1 MKKRRSFWEDSEEN
15 FEDVTVDAV
24 DTEETDEEGVDMY
37 EEAEYGAVE
46 QTFQTSDILGTTLV
60 LDEEVSELAA
70 KLGEEAEIDAEAL
83 SALVDDNAG
92 AEMTAQFGK
101 PFVSAPTEDGYETEL
116 LEETEE
122 EPSELYNRD
131 ADPFEDEVDCEECE
145 EREET
150 DEIVLDE
157 EDEEL
162 DEEEDDTE
170 GLD

>member
-24 DTEETDEEGVDMY
+24 DTEETEEEDVNMY

-101 PFVSAPTEDGYETEL
+101 PFVLAPT
-116 LEETEE
+116 
-122 EPSELYNRD
+122 
-131 ADPFEDEVDCEECE
+131 
-145 EREET
+145 
-150 DEIVLDE
+150 
-157 EDEEL
+157 
-162 DEEEDDTE
+162 
-170 GLD
+170 

>member
-24 DTEETDEEGVDMY
+24 DTEETEEEGVNMY
-37 EEAEYGAVE
+37 EEDEYGAVE

-131 ADPFEDEVDCEECE
+131 ADPFEDEADCEECE
-145 EREET
+145 EEDET
-150 DEIVLDE
+150 DEIILD
-157 EDEEL
+157 
-162 DEEEDDTE
+162 DEEEDETE

>member
-24 DTEETDEEGVDMY
+24 DTEETEEEETE

-46 QTFQTSDILGTTLV
+46 QTFETSDILGTTVV

-116 LEETEE
+116 LEETQE
-122 EPSELYNRD
+122 EPSYLYSRD
-131 ADPFEDEVDCEECE
+131 ADPFEDEVDCEEC
-145 EREET
+145 EET

>member
-24 DTEETDEEGVDMY
+24 DTEETEEEEVY
-37 EEAEYGAVE
+37 EETEEEYGVVE
-46 QTFQTSDILGTTLV
+46 QTPEASDILGTNLV

-122 EPSELYNRD
+122 EPSYLYNRD
-131 ADPFEDEVDCEECE
+131 ADPFEDEVDYEECE
-145 EREET
+145 EKEET
-150 DEIVLDE
+150 DEIILDE

-162 DEEEDDTE
+162 DEEEDETE
-170 GLD
+170 GLE

>member
-24 DTEETDEEGVDMY
+24 DTEETEEEVT
-37 EEAEYGAVE
+37 EEEEDEYGAVE
-46 QTFQTSDILGTTLV
+46 QTFETSDILGTTLV

-131 ADPFEDEVDCEECE
+131 ADPFEFEDEADCEECE
-145 EREET
+145 DEETLPAEET
-150 DEIVLDE
+150 DEIILD
-157 EDEEL
+157 
-162 DEEEDDTE
+162 DEEEDETVGFD
-170 GLD
+170 

>member
-24 DTEETDEEGVDMY
+24 DTEETEEEET

-46 QTFQTSDILGTTLV
+46 QTFQTSDILGTTVV

-145 EREET
+145 ET

>member
-1 MKKRRSFWEDSEEN
+1 MSKRRSFWEDSEEN

-24 DTEETDEEGVDMY
+24 DTEETEEEGGDMY

-46 QTFQTSDILGTTLV
+46 QTFQTSDILGTTVV

-92 AEMTAQFGK
+92 AETTAQFGK

-145 EREET
+145 ET
-150 DEIVLDE
+150 DEIILDE

-162 DEEEDDTE
+162 DEEEDDAE

>member
-24 DTEETDEEGVDMY
+24 DTEETEEEGFEGT

-131 ADPFEDEVDCEECE
+131 ADPFEDEADCEEC
-145 EREET
+145 EET

>member
-24 DTEETDEEGVDMY
+24 DTEEEEEGVECT
-37 EEAEYGAVE
+37 EEDEYGAVE
-46 QTFQTSDILGTTLV
+46 QTFETSDILGTTLV

-145 EREET
+145 EKEET

>member
-24 DTEETDEEGVDMY
+24 DTEETEEEETE

-46 QTFQTSDILGTTLV
+46 QTFETSDILGTNLV

-116 LEETEE
+116 LEEGQD
-122 EPSELYNRD
+122 SELYNRD
-131 ADPFEDEVDCEECE
+131 ADPFEDEADCEECE
-145 EREET
+145 
-150 DEIVLDE
+150 EIVLDE

-162 DEEEDDTE
+162 DEEEDDEE
-170 GLD
+170 GLE

>member
-24 DTEETDEEGVDMY
+24 DTEETEEDEELD
-37 EEAEYGAVE
+37 EAEYGAVE
-46 QTFQTSDILGTTLV
+46 QTFQTSDILGTTVV

-116 LEETEE
+116 LEETQE

-131 ADPFEDEVDCEECE
+131 ADPFEDEVDYEEC
-145 EREET
+145 EET

-162 DEEEDDTE
+162 DDEEDDTE

>member
-24 DTEETDEEGVDMY
+24 DTEETEEEETEEEGVEGT

-46 QTFQTSDILGTTLV
+46 QTFQTSDILGTTLI

-92 AEMTAQFGK
+92 PEMTAQFGK

-131 ADPFEDEVDCEECE
+131 ADPFEDEADCEECE
-145 EREET
+145 EKEET
-150 DEIVLDE
+150 DEIILDE
-157 EDEEL
+157 ED
-162 DEEEDDTE
+162 DAV

>member
-24 DTEETDEEGVDMY
+24 DTEETEGVECT
-37 EEAEYGAVE
+37 EEDEYGAVE
-46 QTFQTSDILGTTLV
+46 QTFETSDILGTTLV

-145 EREET
+145 ET

>member
-1 MKKRRSFWEDSEEN
+1 M
-15 FEDVTVDAV
+15 
-24 DTEETDEEGVDMY
+24 
-37 EEAEYGAVE
+37 
-46 QTFQTSDILGTTLV
+46 

-116 LEETEE
+116 LEETQE

-131 ADPFEDEVDCEECE
+131 ADPFEDEVDYEECE
-145 EREET
+145 EKEET

-162 DEEEDDTE
+162 DEEEDDAE

>member
-24 DTEETDEEGVDMY
+24 DTEEEETE

-145 EREET
+145 ET

-162 DEEEDDTE
+162 DEEEDDAE

>member
-24 DTEETDEEGVDMY
+24 DTEETEEEETE

-46 QTFQTSDILGTTLV
+46 QTFETSDILGTNLV

-131 ADPFEDEVDCEECE
+131 ADPFEDEADCEECE
-145 EREET
+145 
-150 DEIVLDE
+150 EIVLDE

-162 DEEEDDTE
+162 DEEEDDEE
-170 GLD
+170 GLE

>member
-24 DTEETDEEGVDMY
+24 DTEEEDEELY
-37 EEAEYGAVE
+37 EEADYGAVE
-46 QTFQTSDILGTTLV
+46 QTFQTSDIPGTTV
-60 LDEEVSELAA
+60 ILDEEVSELAA

-116 LEETEE
+116 LEETQE

-131 ADPFEDEVDCEECE
+131 ADPFEYEDDCEECE
-145 EREET
+145 EEEET
-150 DEIVLDE
+150 DEIILDE

-162 DEEEDDTE
+162 DEEEGDAA

>member
-1 MKKRRSFWEDSEEN
+1 MAKRRSFWEDSEEN

-24 DTEETDEEGVDMY
+24 DTEETEEEGFEGT

-46 QTFQTSDILGTTLV
+46 QTFETSDILGTTLV

-122 EPSELYNRD
+122 EPSYLYNRD
-131 ADPFEDEVDCEECE
+131 ADPFEDEADCEECE
-145 EREET
+145 ET
-150 DEIVLDE
+150 DEIILDE

-162 DEEEDDTE
+162 DEEEDDAE

>member
-24 DTEETDEEGVDMY
+24 DTEETEEEVTED

-46 QTFQTSDILGTTLV
+46 QTFQTSDIPGTTV
-60 LDEEVSELAA
+60 ILDEEVSELAD

-131 ADPFEDEVDCEECE
+131 YDPFEDEDDCEECE
-145 EREET
+145 EKEET
-150 DEIVLDE
+150 DEIILDE

-162 DEEEDDTE
+162 DEEEGDAE

>member
-24 DTEETDEEGVDMY
+24 DTEEEDEELY
-37 EEAEYGAVE
+37 EEADYGAVE
-46 QTFQTSDILGTTLV
+46 QTFQTSDILGTTVV

-116 LEETEE
+116 LEETQE

-131 ADPFEDEVDCEECE
+131 ADPFEYEDDCEECE
-145 EREET
+145 EEEET
-150 DEIVLDE
+150 DEIILDE

-162 DEEEDDTE
+162 DEEEGDAA

>member
-24 DTEETDEEGVDMY
+24 DTEETEEEETE

-46 QTFQTSDILGTTLV
+46 QTFETSDILGTTVV

-116 LEETEE
+116 LEETQE

-131 ADPFEDEVDCEECE
+131 ADPFEDEVDCEEY
-145 EREET
+145 EET

-162 DEEEDDTE
+162 DEEEDDAE

>member
-1 MKKRRSFWEDSEEN
+1 MSKRRSFWEDSEEN

-24 DTEETDEEGVDMY
+24 DTEETEEEDVNMY

-46 QTFQTSDILGTTLV
+46 QTFQTSDILGTTVV

-116 LEETEE
+116 LEETQE

-131 ADPFEDEVDCEECE
+131 ADPFEDEADCEEC
-145 EREET
+145 EET

>member
-24 DTEETDEEGVDMY
+24 DTEEEDEELY

-46 QTFQTSDILGTTLV
+46 QTFQTSDILGTTVV

-101 PFVSAPTEDGYETEL
+101 PFVSAPIEDGYETEL
-116 LEETEE
+116 LEETLE

-131 ADPFEDEVDCEECE
+131 ADPFEDE
-145 EREET
+145 T
-150 DEIVLDE
+150 DEIFLDE
-157 EDEEL
+157 
-162 DEEEDDTE
+162 
-170 GLD
+170 

>member
-24 DTEETDEEGVDMY
+24 DTEETEEEAEDGL
-37 EEAEYGAVE
+37 AEYGAVE
-46 QTFQTSDILGTTLV
+46 QTFQTSDIPGTTV
-60 LDEEVSELAA
+60 ILDEEVTELAA

-116 LEETEE
+116 LEETLE

-131 ADPFEDEVDCEECE
+131 ADPFEDEYDCEECE
-145 EREET
+145 EEEET
-150 DEIVLDE
+150 DEIILDE

-162 DEEEDDTE
+162 DEEEDDAE

>member
-24 DTEETDEEGVDMY
+24 DTEEEETE

-46 QTFQTSDILGTTLV
+46 QTFETSDILGTTLV

-145 EREET
+145 ET